1 MVGVV
6 TVDMVVE
13 TMGVMVDTAVEV
25 DTMVVLRAVVGAH
38 QQEGQVSQTTVLSG
52 QSTTAAWEW

>member
-1 MVGVV
+1 MVEVV

-13 TMGVMVDTAVEV
+13 TMGVMVDTVVEV
-25 DTMVVLRAVVGAH
+25 DTMVVLRAVVGGH